1 MSSITGEWKHP
12 FSAFAA
18 TRAGWMMFGVQ
29 KKCWGLH
36 EAKFQLTSAIHIHIR
51 MEIIWAQTFNGPR
64 CIFLGSF
71 SHDHVHRTPSYS
83 KTALRIICSFSKWN
97 VRRRRNRFLLETYF
111 HLASFPGRWFSLLPR
126 ATKGENID
134 FRVSPSESD
143 TFKAWNCG
151 TGRFSALF
159 APSQVATFAS
169 SAVERHLE
177 SWFIKDMRHILRIWA
192 FHFYYSVR

>member
-1 MSSITGEWKHP
+1 MWISLPPIVRKEENYLGTNS
-12 FSAFAA
+12 
-18 TRAGWMMFGVQ
+18 
-29 KKCWGLH
+29 
-36 EAKFQLTSAIHIHIR
+36 
-51 MEIIWAQTFNGPR
+51 TFNGLR

-71 SHDHVHRTPSYS
+71 SHVNGHVHRTPSYS
-83 KTALRIICSFSKWN
+83 NTALRITCSISKWN
-97 VRRRRNRFLLETYF
+97 VRRRRRNRFLLETYF

-192 FHFYYSVR
+192 FHLVFVKRQWKRWAHLRL